1 MEEVMRMIKAGAGTG
16 QIEIL
21 SRYLEKDHF
30 LNRYVRKD
38 GSEEDCRLCPYY
50 GKRWSCPPGLPHAYS
65 YLEKYQNLCLV
76 ALKVNYSQETRR
88 KAKEDTEYADQVRE
102 ELYESA
108 KRELLKKLLK
118 LEKEIPGSKTLGAGR
133 CILCEHCTREE
144 GKPCRHPELRRY
156 SITGFG
162 LDFGKILEEVFGF
175 PLLWAA
181 GGLPEYDVAVA
192 ALFF

>member
-1 MEEVMRMIKAGAGTG
+1 MIKAGAGTG

-21 SRYLEKDHF
+21 SRYLEKDYF

-76 ALKVNYSQETRR
+76 ALKVSYSQETRR

-118 LEKEIPGSKTLGAGR
+118 LSSGWIQEGTENIDRTLAVQSENSHQFIADFYFDQTWTRPMPIYGVPGLS
-133 CILCEHCTREE
+133 
-144 GKPCRHPELRRY
+144 
-156 SITGFG
+156 SI
-162 LDFGKILEEVFGF
+162 
-175 PLLWAA
+175 
-181 GGLPEYDVAVA
+181 
-192 ALFF
+192 